1 MDIDWKY
8 IFSFLWYQGRDL
20 GEPFRTKVM
29 CHLQAVSSLYIRF
42 CQRHIELYQV
52 LLYND

>member
-1 MDIDWKY
+1 MDNDWKY

-29 CHLQAVSSLYIRF
+29 CHLQAMSFLCIRF
-42 CQRHIELYQV
+42 FQRHIEPYQV
-52 LLYND
+52 RLYND